1 MQPSRHAKRFS
12 FPPTQNTGL
21 PASAAHEQSKPQRS
35 QNQRL
40 NLRASGEKLLDL
52 LSVQPLKRSEAL

>member
-1 MQPSRHAKRFS
+1 MQPSRYAKRFS
-12 FPPTQNTGL
+12 FPPTQNTGPL
-21 PASAAHEQSKPQRS
+21 ASAIEKVNRPQRS

-40 NLRASGEKLLDL
+40 NLRASGERLLDL